1 MAEHETD
8 KSDAN
13 VNEEDDIQKLLALSN
28 QKKRGRTGRKRCNTI
43 SDLEDNRDREIDIE
57 LRNPRNKKT
66 RTSMLTFEELG
77 EEARVVHDC
86 DALNQLMSETKV

>member
-13 VNEEDDIQKLLALSN
+13 VNEEDDIQKLLALTN
-28 QKKRGRTGRKRCNTI
+28 KKKRGRTGRKRCNTT

-57 LRNPRNKKT
+57 IRSPKHKKT
-66 RTSMLTFEELG
+66 RINMLTFDEL
-77 EEARVVHDC
+77 D
-86 DALNQLMSETKV
+86 